1 MLKKIFGHRLT
12 KEFWT
17 EKIFIPLVLIFVTAV
32 AGQWIGRSLQ
42 AQKFKKEKLFEL
54 KMEALKEGR
63 KKATEI
69 KLDSRR
75 VSRKISSVERN
86 RKRYWNSSD
95 EYTKEDVRK
104 YKWDNEEL
112 DIIQIEGKLNDLKG
126 ITKIVDKN
134 NRISTA
140 ADKATKTIG
149 GLINCLR
156 DTPNSH
162 SCSEQFKDSI
172 FVRFERLET
181 SFNSVIQDIVENE
194 NVK

>member
-1 MLKKIFGHRLT
+1 MLKRIFGDNLT

-17 EKIFIPLVLIFVTAV
+17 EKLYIPLMLILVTAI

-69 KLDSRR
+69 KLDARR
-75 VSRKISSVERN
+75 VSRKVSSVERN

-95 EYTKEDVRK
+95 EYTREDVRK
-104 YKWDNEEL
+104 YKWNNEEL

-126 ITKIVDKN
+126 ITKIVDN
-134 NRISTA
+134 NDRIAKTA
-140 ADKATKTIG
+140 DEAIQTVG

-156 DTPNSH
+156 DKPNSH
-162 SCSEQFKDSI
+162 KCSEQFKDSV
-172 FVRFERLET
+172 FVKFERLET